1 MAKPQVVIV
10 GADKGGVGKTTV
22 SRILLD
28 FYEDRG
34 VRTRAF
40 DTETPVGVL
49 KRFNSA
55 VTEIVD
61 LTHTDGQVAV
71 FDNLHVAPVTLID
84 IRAGLL
90 SPSLK
95 LLGELGFLSMS
106 REGKLDVKVLHVIG
120 STVASF
126 NEIAATAAA
135 LGDAKHYV
143 VTNHINDASFFEGLA
158 VSKEGSTRLRSST
171 FRSWTSGQWSTSRR
185 PACRSTR
192 SARTTINRSSS
203 AGRSVTGWLACSR
216 NSTRATWSRPDPW
229 PTRWRTAGCPD
240 PASG

>member
-28 FYEDRG
+28 FFEDRG

-40 DTETPVGVL
+40 DTETPGGVL
-49 KRFNSA
+49 KRFHPA
-55 VTEIVD
+55 ATTIVD

-71 FDNLHVAPVTLID
+71 FDTLHTAPVTLID

-95 LLGELGFLSMS
+95 LLAELGFLSMA

-135 LGDAKHYV
+135 LADAKHYV
-143 VTNHINDASFFEGLA
+143 VTNHTNDASFFSGIGA
-158 VSKEGSTRLRSST
+158 VSKEGLD
-171 FRSWTSGQWSTSRR
+171 
-185 PACRSTR
+185 A
-192 SARTTINRSSS
+192 AAVIDI
-203 AGRSVTGWLACSR
+203 AKLDE
-216 NSTRATWSRPDPW
+216 RAMEHVE
-229 PTRWRTAGCPD
+229 
-240 PASG
+240 ASGLSFNAFRKDDNQSLVIRRKVGHWLSTVFAEFDTRKMIAD

>member
-1 MAKPQVVIV
+1 MPKPQVVIV

-40 DTETPVGVL
+40 DTETPVGNL
-49 KRFNSA
+49 KRYNSA

-84 IRAGLL
+84 IRASLL

-120 STVASF
+120 STVASL

-158 VSKEGSTRLRSST
+158 VSKAGLDAASVINIPKLDERAMEHVEASGLSFNA
-171 FRSWTSGQWSTSRR
+171 FRKDDNQSLLVRR
-185 PACRSTR
+185 KV
-192 SARTTINRSSS
+192 
-203 AGRSVTGWLACSR
+203 GHWLAGVFAEFDTR
-216 NSTRATWSRPDPW
+216 NMVA
-229 PTRWRTAGCPD
+229 A
-240 PASG
+240 

>member
-49 KRFNSA
+49 KRFHPA

-126 NEIAATAAA
+126 NEIAATAALSA
-135 LGDAKHYV
+135 
-143 VTNHINDASFFEGLA
+143 TP
-158 VSKEGSTRLRSST
+158 
-171 FRSWTSGQWSTSRR
+171 STS
-185 PACRSTR
+185 S
-192 SARTTINRSSS
+192 SRTTSTTPAFSRASPSRRRARRGFGHRHS
-203 AGRSVTGWLACSR
+203 EAGRAGNGARRGVRPVVQRVPQGRQSIAPRPPQGRSLAGWRVRGVRHAQADRGLTILA
-216 NSTRATWSRPDPW
+216 A
-229 PTRWRTAGCPD
+229 RWRTAGCLE

>member
-10 GADKGGVGKTTV
+10 GADKGGVGKTTI
-22 SRILLD
+22 SRTLLD

-40 DTETPVGVL
+40 DTETPNGVL
-49 KRFNSA
+49 KRFHPA

-90 SPSLK
+90 TPMVKDLTD
-95 LLGELGFLSMS
+95 LGFLSMAK
-106 REGKLDVKVLHVIG
+106 EGKLDVTVFHVIG

-126 NEIAATAAA
+126 NEITAATAALA
-135 LGDAKHYV
+135 DARHFI
-143 VTNHINDASFFEGLA
+143 VTNHINDASFFEGING
-158 VSKEGSTRLRSST
+158 VSK
-171 FRSWTSGQWSTSRR
+171 
-185 PACRSTR
+185 
-192 SARTTINRSSS
+192 
-203 AGRSVTGWLACSR
+203 AGL
-216 NSTRATWSRPDPW
+216 D
-229 PTRWRTAGCPD
+229 TAQVIDIPKLD
-240 PASG
+240 ERVMDFVEASGLSFNAFRKDDNQSLIARRKVGHWLSQLFAQYDTRKLIGA